1 MQDKLL
7 FPSEV
12 QEMTHLSQPTIY
24 RLRRKNKFPSPIV
37 LGERRIAYKASEI
50 REWLDQRE
58 RVVSSPLPLKAK
70 SSPSDETA

>member
-24 RLRRKNKFPSPIV
+24 RLRRKNKFPLPIS
-37 LGERRIAYKASEI
+37 LGERRIAYLESEI
-50 REWLDQRE
+50 LDWLATRAKVISK
-58 RVVSSPLPLKAK
+58 RLP
-70 SSPSDETA
+70 